1 MSIETD
7 QLAPRAWTCF
17 IRLYNRIQ
25 FGMRPFWLF
34 LPVVLF
40 SAAALA
46 QASGSPPK
54 QTPPAPSANTGEVSS
69 TRRAPKPAAQEA
81 LDRAQDLLFRKK
93 DPAASVDEFKK
104 AVKADPWYAPSYV
117 LLGLAY
123 MQLQRWGD
131 AQLAFEE
138 ATKVDPDNAQGYLG
152 WGSALNEQKDYAG
165 AQKALE
171 RSLQLNPE
179 SAEAHYEL
187 ARTFG
192 ARNQWQ
198 AAGPHAQRAIEL
210 NPDYAGPHAIMG
222 NVYLDQQD
230 LASARDEFKAYLRLD
245 PQGNLAP
252 AARQIIAEIE
262 KASPPEPNKKQ
273 H

>member
-1 MSIETD
+1 MECK
-7 QLAPRAWTCF
+7 LRMR
-17 IRLYNRIQ
+17 RL
-25 FGMRPFWLF
+25 WLF
-34 LPVVLF
+34 LPMVLM
-40 SAAALA
+40 SGAAFA
-46 QASGSPPK
+46 QAGGNPPR
-54 QTPPAPSANTGEVSS
+54 QTPPAPSANTSDASS
-69 TRRAPKPAAQEA
+69 VRRPPKPAAQEA

-138 ATKVDPDNAQGYLG
+138 ATKVEPDNAQGYLG
-152 WGSALNEQKDYAG
+152 WGSALNEQKDYPG
-165 AQKALE
+165 AQKALA

-192 ARNQWQ
+192 AMNQWQ

-222 NVYLDQQD
+222 NVYLDQQN
-230 LASARDEFKAYLRLD
+230 LEAARDEFKTYLRLD
-245 PQGNLAP
+245 PEGSLAQ

-262 KASPPEPNKKQ
+262 KASPPEPNKKRP
-273 H
+273 